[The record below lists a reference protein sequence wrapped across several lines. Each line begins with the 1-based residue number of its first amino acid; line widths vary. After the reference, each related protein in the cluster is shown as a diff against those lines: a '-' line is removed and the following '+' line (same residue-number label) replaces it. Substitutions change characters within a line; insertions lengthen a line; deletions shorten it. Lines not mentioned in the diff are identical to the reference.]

1 MRCLFSYSS
10 RIPLLGVP
18 LLGLASLLATGVPS
32 PLHAQTQVVA
42 ASVNG
47 VLNPTQFA
55 GVDIGDQVNKA
66 WASGLG
72 KTVRIPP
79 GSWSFATTIV
89 HPGLGYLLQCDAG
102 TVLTYTGTGDAITL
116 SNGNSTG
123 ASGAGIDGTGGCQ
136 LIGKGIANTNGIH
149 IFYSNNTFVRN
160 MAISYFNTAILDT
173 GGNSV
178 ELQTLSIHNNTNG
191 IFVTGSSSPAG
202 AGNAVHLS
210 DSEISGNSGWGFW
223 SEDSGCS
230 CTNNLAN
237 TITDNVFEENTTG
250 DVFLDWDYGS
260 SVQGNYFESTGP
272 GVAIGTNENNWGIT
286 VAQNYFTSNGGT
298 RDRITIGYGAYFH
311 IEENAELGSTSTGCF
326 IDVTTGPYGYA
337 TNFFGV
343 GTNLARS
350 THEWCLHGTGT
361 TNP

>member
-1 MRCLFSYSS
+1 MRCSFRYSS
-10 RIPLLGVP
+10 KIPLW
-18 LLGLASLLATGVPS
+18 GLASLLAATVPLQ
-32 PLHAQTQVVA
+32 LHAQTQVTA

-47 VLNPTQFA
+47 VLNPTQFT

-66 WASGLG
+66 WASNLG

-116 SNGNSTG
+116 SNGNLTG

-149 IFYSNNTFVRN
+149 IFTSNNTFVRN
-160 MAISYFNTAILDT
+160 MSISYFNTGIFDT

-178 ELQTLSIHNNTNG
+178 ELQTLSIHNNKNG

-202 AGNAVHLS
+202 AANAVHLS
-210 DSEISGNSGWGFW
+210 DSEISGNSGWGFT

-237 TITDNVFEENTTG
+237 TITNNVFEENTAG

-286 VAQNYFTSNGGT
+286 VAQNYFTSNGSTG
-298 RDRITIGYGAYFH
+298 DRITIGYGAYFH

-326 IDVTTGPYGYA
+326 IDVITGPYGYA

-343 GTNLARS
+343 GTSLVHS

>member
-1 MRCLFSYSS
+1 VRLSLRHS
-10 RIPLLGVP
+10 PGVR
-18 LLGLASLLATGVPS
+18 LLGLATLLAANFPLQ
-32 PLHAQTQVVA
+32 LHAQTQVTA

-47 VLNPTQFA
+47 VLNPTQFTGA
-55 GVDIGDQVNKA
+55 DIGDQVNKA

-72 KTVRIPP
+72 RTVRIPP
-79 GSWSFATTIV
+79 GSWSFTHTIV

-116 SNGNSTG
+116 SNGNPTG

-136 LIGKGIANTNGIH
+136 LIGTGVTGTNGIH
-149 IFYSNNTFVRN
+149 IFYSNHTFVRN
-160 MAISYFNTAILDT
+160 MRISNFNTGINDS

-191 IFVTGSSSPAG
+191 IFIAGSDSPAG
-202 AGNAVHLS
+202 AANAVHLS
-210 DSEISGNSGWGFW
+210 NSEITANAQWGFW

-230 CTNNLAN
+230 CTNNLGN
-237 TITDNVFEENTTG
+237 TITSNVFENNGYG

-260 SVQGNYFESTGP
+260 SVTGNYFGSTGP
-272 GVAIGTNENNWGIT
+272 GVAIGNNENNWGIT
-286 VAQNYFTSNGGT
+286 VARNHFNSSSSTS
-298 RDRITIGYGAYFH
+298 DRITIGYGAYFH

-326 IDVTTGPYGYA
+326 IDVITGPYGYA